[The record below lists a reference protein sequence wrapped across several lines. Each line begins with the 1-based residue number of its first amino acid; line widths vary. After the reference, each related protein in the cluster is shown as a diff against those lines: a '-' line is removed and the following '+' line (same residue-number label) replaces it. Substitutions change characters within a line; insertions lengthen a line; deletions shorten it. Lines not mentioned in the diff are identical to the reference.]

1 MKQRCFN
8 TTASEHMIK
17 RSMKIKR
24 D

>member
-8 TTASEHMIK
+8 TTALEYMIK
-17 RSMKIKR
+17 RSMKIER